1 MVRDENRAYL
11 IDEGRRHP
19 HFPLAS
25 SDNLVCEGRK
35 GLSNTGLW
43 LGIQFSFPS
52 LSILGLLKDQR
63 CPIYHLLAS
72 AFIRQTAQESLLW
85 DGHALLQTPHGQTG
99 PQGKPCGSQE
109 RRQAMEKSDS
119 AEAGA
124 CRASLRHFEGQ
135 TLQLPVLS
143 LIDRHAAP

>member
-1 MVRDENRAYL
+1 MY
-11 IDEGRRHP
+11 EGRRHP

-52 LSILGLLKDQR
+52 LSILDLLKAQG

-72 AFIRQTAQESLLW
+72 EFIRQTAQESLLW
-85 DGHALLQTPHGQTG
+85 DGHALLQTPLGQTG
-99 PQGKPCGSQE
+99 PQGKTCGRQE
-109 RRQAMEKSDS
+109 RRQAMENSEKSDS

-135 TLQLPVLS
+135 SLQHPVLS
-143 LIDRHAAP
+143 LIDRHAAPRTCKQV